1 MTCRCPTRFYS
12 PWTGYSGIWCCCPRL
27 AADVL
32 PPPPPHTHTSPLPH
46 RLDVAAP
53 VDVETPAHLMS
64 EEEVEALVRERQ
76 PAFVPLAGPGTEGE
90 GRGCGGGDLGG

>member
-1 MTCRCPTRFYS
+1 MC
-12 PWTGYSGIWCCCPRL
+12 
-27 AADVL
+27 
-32 PPPPPHTHTSPLPH
+32 

-53 VDVETPAHLMS
+53 ADVETPAHLMS

-90 GRGCGGGDLGG
+90 DWERVEEETGGD

>member
-1 MTCRCPTRFYS
+1 MVLFPLDRILGLRGAVPITRF
-12 PWTGYSGIWCCCPRL
+12 
-27 AADVL
+27 AADVPA
-32 PPPPPHTHTSPLPH
+32 PPPPPHTHTFPPQY

-90 GRGCGGGDLGG
+90 D

>member
-1 MTCRCPTRFYS
+1 MTYRCLTRFEWFYS
-12 PWTGYSGIWCCCPRL
+12 PWTGYSGFV
-27 AADVL
+27 VL
-32 PPPPPHTHTSPLPH
+32 SPSPALPLMSLLLPPPPHTHTFPPQY

-90 GRGCGGGDLGG
+90 D